1 MAALLFNLFRFGFA
15 LIFMGLHCALMG
27 GLFLEWRRDKRNH
40 RKTGVPL
47 VAGTC
52 AKGVALPVS
61 RSHTVEGPPLPAVS
75 VIIPINNEE
84 TRMEGLLRSLAVQDY
99 PEAEYIFI
107 DDRST
112 DGGPRMLRAF
122 AEGKKW
128 VTIITLTENPGP
140 NHKQYAMN
148 KGIGAARGSLLLFT
162 DADCLVPSGWIAAM
176 VRRMEDPALGI
187 TIGPVFKCSGGR
199 GFFHLYQCFDHAVR
213 YMYLAASTGLGA
225 AGGGFGNNMI
235 LRREALEAIGGYGA
249 VPFSP
254 TEDAA
259 LVSRM
264 RSGSKYQIHSACGAD
279 THVMTAG
286 EADWTAFVN
295 QTLRWNNGGL
305 FSPEAVTRINFTFL
319 MMAISVGMLAI
330 PLLPFFPALWPL
342 PASVF
347 LAMTVNTIAILALF
361 GVSLPKAGAAYAAQ
375 DIFTPLYFTFLTIL
389 GFCGFKTRWK
399 ERPAV

>member
-1 MAALLFNLFRFGFA
+1 MASLLFDLFRFGFA
-15 LIFMGLHCALMG
+15 LIFLGLHCVLML
-27 GLFLEWRRDKRNH
+27 GLFLEWRRD
-40 RKTGVPL
+40 RKAASSL
-47 VAGTC
+47 MD
-52 AKGVALPVS
+52 ALE
-61 RSHTVEGPPLPAVS
+61 TPPQVS

-84 TRMEGLLRSLAVQDY
+84 ARMEGLLQSLAVQDY
-99 PEAEYIFI
+99 PGAEYIFI

-122 AEGKKW
+122 AEGRNR

-140 NHKQYAMN
+140 NHKQYALT
-148 KGIGAARGSLLLFT
+148 KGIEAARGSLLLFT
-162 DADCLVPSGWIAAM
+162 DADCRVSPGWITAM
-176 VRRMEDPALGI
+176 ARRMEDPALGI
-187 TIGPVFKCSGGR
+187 TIGPVFKRSGGR

-225 AGGGFGNNMI
+225 AGGGFGNNLI

-264 RSGSKYQIHSACGAD
+264 RSNSKYRIHSACLSGV
-279 THVMTAG
+279 HVMTAG
-286 EADWTAFVN
+286 EAGWAAFVN

-305 FSPEAVTRINFTFL
+305 FSPEAITRINFTFL
-319 MMAISVGMLAI
+319 MVTISMGMLAI
-330 PLLPFFPALWPL
+330 PLLPFVPSLWPL

-347 LAMTVNTIAILALF
+347 LSMTMNAIATLALF
-361 GVSLPKAGAAYAAQ
+361 GVSLPKAGATYAVQAV
-375 DIFTPLYFTFLTIL
+375 FTPMYFTFLTIL

-399 ERPAV
+399 ENSAA